1 MALQTTAER
10 RTMDEADLA
19 FDSEQRY
26 LTQALAAQARSRVL
40 QQPTGCCQYCG
51 NTEGLADRLF
61 CDRDCADDWEYERA
75 LRRKLGVAEPAP
87 LH

>member
-1 MALQTTAER
+1 
-10 RTMDEADLA
+10 MDEADLA

-26 LTQALAAQARSRVL
+26 LSQALAAQARSRVL
-40 QQPTGCCQYCG
+40 QQPTGCCQHCG
-51 NTEGLADRLF
+51 NTEGLDDRLF

-75 LRRKLGVAEPAP
+75 LRRKLGVAAPAP